1 MPMEL
6 GLEGKVAIVTGS
18 SDGLGRACAER
29 LSAEGVRVTVCAR
42 REGHLREVAAAIQ
55 QATGHE
61 ILAIPLDV
69 AAPESASRLIGAT
82 VERFGRL
89 DILVNNAG
97 TSAAGPFEKVSDE
110 LWADDFDVKLFGAVR
125 CAREAIPHMRR
136 QGGGRIVNIL
146 NTGAKVPRANTLP
159 TAAARAAGLAV
170 TKAISREY
178 APENILVNAVC
189 IGAVR
194 SAQWERLKQRR
205 MPEAS
210 EEEFYEWFA
219 QDRAVPLGRVA
230 HASELADLVAF
241 LVSARA
247 SYITG
252 TAINFDGGATPVS

>member
-1 MPMEL
+1 M
-6 GLEGKVAIVTGS
+6 
-18 SDGLGRACAER
+18 DLGRACAER

-42 REGHLREVAAAIQ
+42 REGHLREVAAAIE

-69 AAPESASRLIGAT
+69 AAPESASRLIGDT

-97 TSAAGPFEKVSDE
+97 TSAAGSFEKVTDE

-159 TAAARAAGLAV
+159 TAAARAAGAGVHQGHLAGV
-170 TKAISREY
+170 CAGEY
-178 APENILVNAVC
+178 PGQRRLYWRGAH
-189 IGAVR
+189 GAVGT
-194 SAQWERLKQRR
+194 AVAAED
-205 MPEAS
+205 PELS

-219 QDRAVPLGRVA
+219 KDRAVPVGRVA
-230 HASELADLVAF
+230 HASELADLVTF

-247 SYITG
+247 SYISG